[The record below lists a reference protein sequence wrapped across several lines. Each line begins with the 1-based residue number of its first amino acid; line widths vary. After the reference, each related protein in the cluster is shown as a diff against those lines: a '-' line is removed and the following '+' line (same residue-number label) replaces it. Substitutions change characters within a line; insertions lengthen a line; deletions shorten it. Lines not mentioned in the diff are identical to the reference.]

1 MQLISRRKLI
11 TVGAAAGATT
21 LLLPL
26 FAEIGFGDA
35 VVQAATL
42 GVSDFLAVAP
52 AANPSSAVILNRHF
66 PGLHADSGFQP
77 LLPLAFL
84 VTNVGSRDI
93 LAYSSHWSLST
104 SSGTKEKTILH
115 YFHPRGGNLTK
126 THWGVKGNRTRFT
139 GTMPAIKSGASRLVT
154 PFFNWSPS
162 YYSKN
167 KSPNWTELLRQ
178 RSRPGFAVS
187 DLANSGATVTMKVD
201 AAVTSDFTAVGPRAD
216 NLAKIIRVTRNAE
229 HDEAVAVLWYISA
242 GASSAQIK
250 SHLYSHASGLAF
262 DITPE
267 TDLYFRVRQRQA
279 KVLLRRLKY
288 ARWDQFLR
296 TLNYMGTIPK
306 TSMTAISA
314 V

>member
-11 TVGAAAGATT
+11 TVGAAAGASAF
-21 LLLPL
+21 LPSL
-26 FAEIGFGDA
+26 FTEIGFGDA

-42 GVSDFLAVAP
+42 GVRDFLAVAP

-104 SSGTKEKTILH
+104 SSGTKEKSILH
-115 YFHPRGGNLTK
+115 YFHPHGGNSAK
-126 THWGVKGNRTRFT
+126 MHWGVKGNRTRFT
-139 GTMPAIKSGASRLVT
+139 GTLPAIKSGASRLVT

-167 KSPNWTELLRQ
+167 NSQNWTELLRQ

-229 HDEAVAVLWYISA
+229 HDEAVSALWRVST
-242 GASSAQIK
+242 GASPAQVRV
-250 SHLYSHASGLAF
+250 HLSRDASGLTF

-267 TDLYFRVRQRQA
+267 TDLYYRVRQRQA
-279 KVLLRRLKY
+279 KVLLRRLNH

-296 TLNYMGTIPK
+296 TLNYMGTTPK
-306 TSMTAISA
+306 TSVTVISA